1 MNGEDG
7 GGHDD
12 NDGIARTIEFYWSLL
27 SIAKNMISLT
37 MFIDIFQKI
46 FTTIEQLHH
55 FNLHWVFSEVSPF
68 LRWLGALTV
77 KNSMRYAALPVVTT
91 TQAVKTEPMVHNDL
105 WNIEAVKWDFFFG
118 WAKKGW

>member
-1 MNGEDG
+1 
-7 GGHDD
+7 
-12 NDGIARTIEFYWSLL
+12 
-27 SIAKNMISLT
+27 MISLT

-55 FNLHWVFSEVSPF
+55 FNLHLRVFSEVSPF

-91 TQAVKTEPMVHNDL
+91 TRPVKTEPMVHNDL
-105 WNIEAVKWDFFFG
+105 WNIEAVKWEFFFG
-118 WAKKGW
+118 